1 MDETARAVRRDQCLG
16 TLHGVRKGL
25 QGREW
30 EMSERGQ
37 FADRSEPL
45 RLAILQR
52 VVTALSGGTL

>member
-1 MDETARAVRRDQCLG
+1 
-16 TLHGVRKGL
+16 
-25 QGREW
+25 
-30 EMSERGQ
+30 MSERGQ